1 MTAGGGGGGKRGRE
15 ENIGGCGQVGT
26 LGGGRA
32 GGDVAR
38 RRRRSRDNG
47 LGGRD
52 RDLGQREARRRQGCG
67 QRAAIPVA
75 TWSRAAKLGA
85 ANG

>member
-1 MTAGGGGGGKRGRE
+1 MTAGGGERGRE
-15 ENIGGCGQVGT
+15 ENSGGCGQVGT
-26 LGGGRA
+26 LGGGKG

-38 RRRRSRDNG
+38 RWRRSGDNG

-52 RDLGQREARRRQGCG
+52 RDLGRREARRRQGWG
-67 QRAAIPVA
+67 QRAAHPVA
-75 TWSRAAKLGA
+75 TWSRAATLGA